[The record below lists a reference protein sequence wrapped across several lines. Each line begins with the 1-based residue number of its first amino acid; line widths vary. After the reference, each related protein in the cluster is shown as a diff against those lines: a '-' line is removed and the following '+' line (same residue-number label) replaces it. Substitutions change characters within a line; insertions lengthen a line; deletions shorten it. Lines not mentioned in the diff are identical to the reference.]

1 MFNVMCQRKCVYNV
15 KEDISNTCYY
25 LLRKLI
31 FFFFFLI
38 VGLKSWK
45 AKHKTYSLEIHFS
58 HDEQ

>member
-1 MFNVMCQRKCVYNV
+1 M
-15 KEDISNTCYY
+15 
-25 LLRKLI
+25 LLPAAKAD
-31 FFFFFLI
+31 FFFFLI

>member
-1 MFNVMCQRKCVYNV
+1 M
-15 KEDISNTCYY
+15 
-25 LLRKLI
+25 LLPAAKADF